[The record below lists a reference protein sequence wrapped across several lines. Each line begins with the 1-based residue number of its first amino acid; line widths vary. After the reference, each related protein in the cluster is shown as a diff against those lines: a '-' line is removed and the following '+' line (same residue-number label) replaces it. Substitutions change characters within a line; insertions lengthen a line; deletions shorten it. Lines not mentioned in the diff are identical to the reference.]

1 MSKLWAE
8 RVTALGMIAVAA
20 FFLVQSTN
28 MPGTSGTF
36 PLFTTIII
44 IVLAVIMIVRTLL
57 THDKKLQGDVS
68 FDFSYFGLK
77 PVYVMVVG
85 VLYAVLIFQ
94 IGFYVSSVLF
104 FFLVTRMTGYANV
117 KVTAIVA
124 AVLFPL
130 MYVFFTIGLGADL
143 PSGILM

>member
-1 MSKLWAE
+1 MEAGTGQPRRGRAPRSDAGPMHASFSLGRWAGVE
-8 RVTALGMIAVAA
+8 VGVNW
-20 FFLVQSTN
+20 SW
-28 MPGTSGTF
+28 
-36 PLFTTIII
+36 
-44 IVLAVIMIVRTLL
+44 IVI
-57 THDKKLQGDVS
+57 
-68 FDFSYFGLK
+68 FGLIAWSLAAVVF
-77 PVYVMVVG
+77 PEATPDLSTGAYVAM
-85 VLYAVLIFQ
+85 AA
-94 IGFYVSSVLF
+94 VSSVLF